1 MTSMKYVQKN
11 ILGGNIYVRSKFS
24 CVRSSHDLCVCTNCL
39 EQRCTTFL
47 GQGLQCIIFSALE
60 GRRQNY
66 EPNFRESS
74 INYQVCFY
82 VTIVYIACG
91 LMISVATRAVLYC
104 SRRSCKIV
112 SSSMKFK
119 FMTGRQF
126 LVFFNLLRGPDK
138 TRSGAGSGPRV
149 AHPWL
154 RGNIGYQWTFILV
167 LLRKVF
173 TFIHFLASSSFTF

>member
-24 CVRSSHDLCVCTNCL
+24 CVRSSHDLCVCTHCL

-47 GQGLQCIIFSALE
+47 GQGLQCIIFIALE

-91 LMISVATRAVLYC
+91 LMIIVATRAVLYC
-104 SRRSCKIV
+104 SRLSCKIV

-126 LVFFNLLRGPDK
+126 LVFFNLLRGLDK
-138 TRSGAGSGPRV
+138 TRSGPDLARGSRIPG
-149 AHPWL
+149 L
-154 RGNIGYQWTFILV
+154 EGT
-167 LLRKVF
+167 
-173 TFIHFLASSSFTF
+173 LAISGHLSLFC